1 MARIQYQGSARASGY
16 RPQQFD
22 ERGLARLREQGDRR
36 LQNMRAV
43 ADAEIE
49 DRKRM
54 LQAMKED
61 EAYTKGAMDR
71 DYRIATG
78 NQQRVAQSL
87 QAQATRDRDQFN
99 IDTKARTAALDSVKA
114 FSDSAKKEA
123 DKIYE
128 RDRTQAF
135 LDEVRD
141 GMSEESLISKAVQQ
155 KLLAENAVFASNAR
169 QEAVANG
176 ADKVVAAQL
185 RANDDALATDFTE
198 GQIAAYW
205 RWNYADDRTAYLAR
219 KAKEKGQALTPEE
232 ERRHTGEFRA
242 QVIELM
248 GQQSGFASKLITP
261 YVQQY
266 GDAAD
271 TALFAET
278 RRKQETIADERVFA
292 MGLANVANADDASRQ
307 RVMQTSWT
315 LMVEAKG
322 YTATLKSFA
331 ELFERVD
338 PETGQRIM
346 NPEDLAKFTFPDE
359 NGKTVTFAEKFGKT
373 RYLDV
378 IKNLDR
384 AELQWKQD
392 KADAETINRKDWVR
406 NEIALLGESFTQ
418 QQVTDLR
425 KKFDA
430 QFPGQTSQEIINLEK
445 RGTIE
450 AKIRVNELDR
460 IFNKQGWEVTERD
473 VEFAKLYGSATQH
486 ATVKQKYDDNA
497 GIISNKDVTDI
508 FNKGVAYLTGKN
520 NYSDIAKAGTE
531 QAAVYYERQ
540 VRNRTRQLL
549 AQGSTTEGPLVTA
562 NKANPTAPLTPEQK
576 LEAAKAA
583 AAQAVREENDK
594 VKAGEDRYKV
604 DRTGPVVRYPEIEK
618 FYGRQNSA
626 AVYDD
631 NINAMT
637 SSIRTKGASQFVNKL
652 ENLFTTQRLQQLMQN
667 PSLAP
672 TAYEEATAQELG
684 ISQHDLRNLG
694 IKAAGITNY
703 QFADILKTATG
714 VAMTPENVRLVNN
727 MSQTQ
732 RRDWLLMNTGG
743 QPRFRAGTIFYRG
756 GNIGPTSTGMHT
768 DIKTLDG
775 SRFDLNELDQFIYVE
790 DRDHGRVSLTAL
802 RRLTNNAGDSWDE
815 HAARG
820 SHGIDVGTHT
830 GDGLYLMNG
839 ARFLENESFDSEH
852 GYVAVIQLPSGKK
865 FAFRHGTKAKPGQLV

>member
-16 RPQQFD
+16 RPQQVD

-61 EAYTKGAMDR
+61 AAYTKGAMDR

-78 NQQRVAQSL
+78 NQDRIAQGL
-87 QAQATRDRDQFN
+87 KAEAVRDRDQFN
-99 IDTKARTAALDSVKA
+99 IDTKARTDALNSVKS
-114 FSDSAKKEA
+114 FSDSAKKEV

-141 GMSEESLISKAVQQ
+141 GMSEESLLGKAIQQ
-155 KLLAENAVFASNAR
+155 KLLAENTVNISNAR

-176 ADKVVAAQL
+176 ADPVEAAKL

-205 RWNYADDRTAYLAR
+205 RWNYADDRTAYLA
-219 KAKEKGQALTPEE
+219 KKSKELGRALTPEE
-232 ERRHTGEFRA
+232 ERSYTGEFRA

-266 GDAAD
+266 GDTAD

-278 RRKQETIADERVFA
+278 RRKQEAIADERVFA
-292 MGLANVANADDASRQ
+292 MGLANVSNADDASRQ

-322 YTATLKSFA
+322 YTATLKAFA

-346 NPEDLAKFTFPDE
+346 NPEDLAKFSFPDE

-392 KADAETINRKDWVR
+392 KETAENINRKDWVR

-418 QQVTDLR
+418 QQVTQLR
-425 KKFDA
+425 QKFDA

-450 AKIRVNELDR
+450 AKLRVNELDR

-497 GIISNKDVTDI
+497 GIVTNKDVTKIID
-508 FNKGVAYLTGKN
+508 KGVAYLTGKN
-520 NYSDIAKAGTE
+520 SYSDIAKAGTE

-540 VRNRTRQLL
+540 VKNRVRQLL
-549 AQGSTTEGPLVTA
+549 AEGSTSQGALVT
-562 NKANPTAPLTPEQK
+562 PTQK

-583 AAQAVREENDK
+583 AAQAVQEENDK
-594 VKAGEDRYKV
+594 VKNQTDRYKV
-604 DRTGPVVRYPEIEK
+604 DRKGPVVRYPEIEK
-618 FYGRQNSA
+618 FYGRQKA
-626 AVYDD
+626 AGVYDA
-631 NINAMT
+631 NIDAMT

-652 ENLFTTQRLQQLMQN
+652 ENLFSPQRLEQLMQN
-667 PSLAP
+667 PALAP
-672 TAYEEATAQELG
+672 TAYEVATAQELG

-694 IKAAGITNY
+694 AKAAGINY

-714 VAMTPENVRLVNN
+714 VPLSPENVKLVNN

-732 RRDWLLMNTGG
+732 RRDWLLLNTGG

-775 SRFDLNELDQFIYVE
+775 SRFDLNELDQYVYVE

-802 RRLTNNAGDSWDE
+802 RRLTDNAGDSWDE

-820 SHGIDVGTHT
+820 SHGIDVGTYT
-830 GDGLYLMNG
+830 GDGLYLMGG
-839 ARFLENESFDSEH
+839 ARFLENESYDSEH

-865 FAFRHGTKAKPGQLV
+865 FAFRHGTKAKPGQLI

>member
-36 LQNMRAV
+36 LQNMRAI

-49 DRKRM
+49 ERRRM

-61 EAYTKGAMDR
+61 GAYTKGAIER

-78 NQQRVAQSL
+78 NQERIAQGL
-87 QAQATRDRDQFN
+87 KAEAVRDRDQFN
-99 IDTKARTAALDSVKA
+99 IDTKARTDALNSVKA
-114 FSDSAKKEA
+114 FSDSAKKEV

-135 LDEVRD
+135 LDEVAN
-141 GMSEESLISKAVQQ
+141 GMSEESLISKAIQQ
-155 KLLAENAVFASNAR
+155 KLLAENSVNLSNAR
-169 QEAVANG
+169 QEAVAAG

-198 GQIAAYW
+198 GQVGAYLRW
-205 RWNYADDRTAYLAR
+205 RYTDDRNAHLAR
-219 KAKEKGQALTPEE
+219 KAKELGRALTPEE
-232 ERRHTGEFRA
+232 EQQYTGEFR
-242 QVIELM
+242 QIVVQMIGER
-248 GQQSGFASKLITP
+248 SGFASKLITP
-261 YVQQY
+261 YMQQY
-266 GDAAD
+266 ADASD

-278 RRKQETIADERVFA
+278 RRKQEALADDRTVA
-292 MGLANVANADDASRQ
+292 MGEANIVNADDATRP
-307 RVMQTSWT
+307 RVMQTAFL
-315 LMVEAKG
+315 LMAEAKG
-322 YTATLKSFA
+322 YTVALDKVQK
-331 ELFERVD
+331 LFEKVH
-338 PETGQRIM
+338 PETGKPLM
-346 NPEDLAKFTFPDE
+346 KMEDLAKFTFPDE
-359 NGKTVTFAEKFGKT
+359 NGKMVTFAEKFGKT
-373 RYLDV
+373 RYLEA

-392 KADAETINRKDWVR
+392 KTDAETINRKDWVR

-425 KKFDA
+425 KRFDT

-450 AKIRVNELDR
+450 AKLRVNELDR

-473 VEFAKLYGSATQH
+473 VEFAKLYGTATQH

-497 GIISNKDVTDI
+497 GIVSNKDVTKI
-508 FNKGVAYLTGKN
+508 IEKGVAYLTGKN
-520 NYSDIAKAGTE
+520 SYSDIAKAGTE

-540 VRNRTRQLL
+540 VKNRVRQLL
-549 AQGSTTEGPLVTA
+549 AEGSTTQGALVT
-562 NKANPTAPLTPEQK
+562 PTQK

-583 AAQAVREENDK
+583 AAQAVQEENEK
-594 VKAGEDRYKV
+594 VKNQTDRYKV
-604 DRTGPVVRYPEIEK
+604 DRKGPVVRYPEIEK
-618 FYGRQNSA
+618 FYGRQKA
-626 AVYDD
+626 AGVYDA
-631 NINAMT
+631 NIDAMT

-652 ENLFTTQRLQQLMQN
+652 ENLFSPQRLEQLMQN
-667 PSLAP
+667 PALAP
-672 TAYEEATAQELG
+672 TAYEVATAQELG

-694 IKAAGITNY
+694 AKAAGINY

-714 VAMTPENVRLVNN
+714 VPLSPENVKLLNN

-743 QPRFRAGTIFYRG
+743 QPRFRKGTIFYRG

-775 SRFDLNELDQFIYVE
+775 SRFDLNELDQYVYVE

-839 ARFLENESFDSEH
+839 ARFLENESYDSEH

>member
-1 MARIQYQGSARASGY
+1 
-16 RPQQFD
+16 
-22 ERGLARLREQGDRR
+22 
-36 LQNMRAV
+36 
-43 ADAEIE
+43 
-49 DRKRM
+49 
-54 LQAMKED
+54 MKED

-99 IDTKARTAALDSVKA
+99 IDTKARTDALNSVKA

-307 RVMQTSWT
+307 RVMQTSRQRVMQTSWT

-322 YTATLKSFA
+322 YTATLKAFA

-378 IKNLDR
+378 IKNHLDVIKNLDR

-425 KKFDA
+425 KRFDT

-450 AKIRVNELDR
+450 AKLRVNELDR

-497 GIISNKDVTDI
+497 GIISNKDVTKIID
-508 FNKGVAYLTGKN
+508 KGVAYLTGKN

-540 VRNRTRQLL
+540 VKNRVRQLL
-549 AQGSTTEGPLVTA
+549 AEGSTTQGALVT
-562 NKANPTAPLTPEQK
+562 PTQK

-583 AAQAVREENDK
+583 AAQAVQEENDK
-594 VKAGEDRYKV
+594 VKNQTDRYKV
-604 DRTGPVVRYPEIEK
+604 DRKGPVVRYPEIEK
-618 FYGRQNSA
+618 FYGRQKA
-626 AVYDD
+626 AGVYDA
-631 NINAMT
+631 NIDSMT

-652 ENLFTTQRLQQLMQN
+652 ENLFTPQRLEQLMQN
-667 PSLAP
+667 PALAP
-672 TAYEEATAQELG
+672 TAYEVATAQELG

-694 IKAAGITNY
+694 AKAAGINY

-732 RRDWLLMNTGG
+732 RRDWLLMN
-743 QPRFRAGTIFYRG
+743 
-756 GNIGPTSTGMHT
+756 
-768 DIKTLDG
+768 
-775 SRFDLNELDQFIYVE
+775 
-790 DRDHGRVSLTAL
+790 
-802 RRLTNNAGDSWDE
+802 
-815 HAARG
+815 
-820 SHGIDVGTHT
+820 
-830 GDGLYLMNG
+830 
-839 ARFLENESFDSEH
+839 
-852 GYVAVIQLPSGKK
+852 
-865 FAFRHGTKAKPGQLV
+865 